1 MLWSCWDSTRSAAR
15 ADGAQRQGAR
25 AVGCEPDGDLSL
37 SLSVPPP
44 ASSTVSLAGMNS
56 EHLARP
62 PQAQSRARRPAAPG
76 PDQSSV
82 RDQAS
87 GISLAWMRG
96 ACWG

>member
-1 MLWSCWDSTRSAAR
+1 M
-15 ADGAQRQGAR
+15 
-25 AVGCEPDGDLSL
+25 GCEPDGDLSL

-56 EHLARP
+56 GRLAHP
-62 PQAQSRARRPAAPG
+62 LQAQSRAHRPAAPG
-76 PDQSSV
+76 RDRSSV